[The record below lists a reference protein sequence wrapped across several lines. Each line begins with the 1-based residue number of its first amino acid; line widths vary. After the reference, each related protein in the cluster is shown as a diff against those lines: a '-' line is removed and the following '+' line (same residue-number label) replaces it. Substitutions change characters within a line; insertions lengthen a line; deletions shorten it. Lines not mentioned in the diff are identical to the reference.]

1 MRLFFEPKTVAE
13 FGASTNSFRPG
24 NHLAKNLKG
33 SFGDNF
39 YPINPKESEILDLKC
54 YPNLLEIPVPIDVAI
69 IFIPAA
75 SVPEA
80 LEQCAKKGVK
90 RVVIESAGFAEVGER
105 GRELTRQCLEIA
117 KKNGIRIWGPNCM
130 GPINVTQSKMMSF
143 MIPGTWEG
151 RFTKGGVSMVVQSGM
166 LSAGF
171 LLHVLSRTPF
181 GLSKICSVG
190 NKMDVDEVD
199 LLEYFIQDPDT
210 EVISMYLES
219 LPRGRRFCELAKS
232 TRKPIVVLK
241 SGRTEYG
248 SKAASSHT
256 ASMAQDDRVLDAA
269 FRQAGIIRA
278 KGMHELLDVSRCLG
292 VQRMKP
298 VKKARIA
305 VVTFSGGAGVVTADD
320 IKDYG
325 MELAKFS
332 PETMKKIKTVF
343 PEWMDPENPVDLYPA
358 IEKLGPIPPVNT
370 SLEAAMADPGVDA
383 VYAHLFASVTNEHLF
398 DLDFIGA
405 LIKKYNKPLVL
416 WMLGDATVETRL
428 TAELESKGIP
438 TATEIAKG
446 VRLLAALTMK
456 R

>member
-1 MRLFFEPKTVAE
+1 MKLFFEPKTVAE

-117 KKNGIRIWGPNCM
+117 KKNGIRVWGPNCM
-130 GPINVTQSKMMSF
+130 GPINVTQMKMMSF

-151 RFTKGGVSMVVQSGM
+151 RFTKGGVSLVVQSGM

-278 KGMHELLDVSRCLG
+278 KGMHELLEVSRCLG

-320 IKDYG
+320 IKDYN
-325 MELAKFS
+325 MELAQFS

-358 IEKLGPIPPVNT
+358 IEKFGPIPPVNT
-370 SLEAAMADPGVDA
+370 SLEAALADPGVDA
-383 VYAHLFASVTNEHLF
+383 VYAHLFASATNEQLF
-398 DLDFIGA
+398 DLDFIAG

-416 WMLGDATVETRL
+416 WMLGDATVENRL
-428 TAELESKGIP
+428 TAELERKGIP